1 MEERN
6 AREKQRENHVRD
18 GMPACRGIEEEHEGP
33 KSVGGRHAP
42 GGDIEDPQPPRH
54 LLGIALGAETDA
66 GKQAHAAVSPRME
79 RYKDRHKAWSSKPLG
94 RHQPIRQIRNAS
106 LSAKSPRPAP
116 LRRVT
121 TIATVFKL
129 ELAPEVCAACGGALR
144 TGRSGLPATRAAS
157 GRNVPLDGASFVRG
171 RFSPLFRG

>member
-1 MEERN
+1 
-6 AREKQRENHVRD
+6 
-18 GMPACRGIEEEHEGP
+18 P
-33 KSVGGRHAP
+33 KKHGGRHAP

-66 GKQAHAAVSPRME
+66 GEQAHAAVSPRME

-121 TIATVFKL
+121 TIATVSSL
-129 ELAPEVCAACGGALR
+129 
-144 TGRSGLPATRAAS
+144 
-157 GRNVPLDGASFVRG
+157 N
-171 RFSPLFRG
+171 SPLKSAQHAAAPFGQGVPVCRLRGPPPAGTFRWMVPR